1 MKLYPRRGFE
11 WAENAV
17 GVWCPLLSGNTG
29 FHVGDANLRTNNHG
43 MGTGYQNA
51 SQAWQG
57 SEFGTVTGF
66 NGTSNFIAVAND
78 PSLQITKEMTIGT
91 WVRTGTDITTVRM
104 LVAKSVI
111 TPLALSYR
119 VWVQNSRVNFQI
131 SVDGGVSNVGTR
143 TSTMLQTN
151 TWYHVVCR
159 FLPSRFQDVLI
170 NGVNANSGFTG
181 MIRPN
186 IFSDTNP
193 LAIGAQFNTAT
204 TRSGFFDGLIGEA
217 VLVTQ
222 FLSDDQIA
230 NWYNVK
236 PAGLWTREPTRQ
248 RSLFGQLL
256 ASPNRRR
263 SSRFLAF
270 PG

>member
-1 MKLYPRRGFE
+1 MKLYSSRGNE

-29 FHVGDANLRTNNHG
+29 FYVIDSNLKTTNNG
-43 MGTGYQNA
+43 LVTGYQNA

-57 SEFGTVTGF
+57 SEFGTVIAF
-66 NGTSNFIAVAND
+66 NGTSNFIAVSNA
-78 PSLQITKEMTIGT
+78 PSLQITNEMTIGT

-119 VWVQNSRVNFQI
+119 VWIQNSRVNFQI

-143 TSTMLQTN
+143 ISTPLQTN

-159 FLPSRFQDVLI
+159 FLPSRFQDVFI
-170 NGVNANSGFTG
+170 GGVNANSGFTG

-193 LAIGAQFNTAT
+193 LAIGAQYNTAT

-217 VLVTQ
+217 VLVNQ
-222 FLSDDQIA
+222 FLSADQIA
-230 NWYNVK
+230 NWYNMK
-236 PAGLWTREPTRQ
+236 PAGIWTREPNRQ
-248 RSLFGQLL
+248 RSFLGQSLV
-256 ASPNRRR
+256 SPNRRR
-263 SSRFLAF
+263 SSRFLGF